1 MSLSEGVALY
11 YDYQERLFFA
21 TQSFMDFTETDKQ
34 TYTFREF
41 YDMIADVDKDRYN
54 EQSAVV
60 SSVSATRIKF
70 KFRVKNTY
78 FNAIEDSI
86 YLTRDGEEYISI
98 VHITSRADEATND
111 KILSTKESSD
121 LLDSLSEMPVAPA
134 VYKIEQLLNNSLK
147 EDIDEE

>member
-1 MSLSEGVALY
+1 MNEKGK
-11 YDYQERLFFA
+11 A
-21 TQSFMDFTETDKQ
+21 TY
-34 TYTFREF
+34 TYTFQEG
-41 YDMIADVDKDRYN
+41 
-54 EQSAVV
+54 
-60 SSVSATRIKF
+60 
-70 KFRVKNTY
+70 
-78 FNAIEDSI
+78 EDSI